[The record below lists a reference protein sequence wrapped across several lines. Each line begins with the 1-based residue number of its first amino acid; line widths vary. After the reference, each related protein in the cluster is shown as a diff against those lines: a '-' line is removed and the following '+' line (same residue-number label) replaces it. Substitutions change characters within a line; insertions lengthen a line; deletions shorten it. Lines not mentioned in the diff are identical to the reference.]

1 MRKGIISSGLI
12 CTAFLLSGCVVTDKL
27 NSGLKVLSNAFSTPT
42 IEVSQL
48 KPARVSSTEK
58 MNRIAVIHDRSGS
71 GSFLE
76 SNLSGA
82 KYNNAAYFTLV
93 ERSAI
98 DAILKEQKMTDGLLT
113 DSATRVKLGKL
124 TGADTLISATMS
136 SKVDSS
142 SYSEERTECV
152 EKGSNFLKCKKSRK
166 VTVRCTTKVAIA
178 SLRPKAVSIESGQ
191 IIFSKNYS
199 QKAKS
204 SVCSDSESTHPSN
217 TELEGRAFSQ
227 IATELKYDVAPYL
240 LHTNVDLME
249 GLSSKVPDD
258 AEKMFE
264 MGIDFVN
271 EKLYKNGCTM
281 FSKAQSKYSDSLT
294 ITYNNAVCAEFSA
307 DVEMAEALYGK
318 AMMMTDEID
327 KLKLI
332 IEGQERIS
340 SRVQDMQKLSS
351 LSDRGHF

>member
-12 CTAFLLSGCVVTDKL
+12 CTVFLLSGCVVTDTL
-27 NSGLKVLSNAFSTPT
+27 NSGIKMLNNAFSTPT
-42 IEVSQL
+42 IEVTQL
-48 KPARVSSTEK
+48 KPARVSSTEQ

-71 GSFLE
+71 GYFLE
-76 SNLSGA
+76 SNLSGV

-98 DAILKEQKMTDGLLT
+98 DAILKEQKMNDGLLT

-152 EKGSNFLKCKKSRK
+152 EKSSNILKCKKSRK

-199 QKAKS
+199 QKAES
-204 SVCSDSESTHPSN
+204 SICSDSENTHPSN
-217 TELEGRAFSQ
+217 TELEGRAFSK

-240 LHTNVDLME
+240 LHTDVDLME
-249 GLSSKVPDD
+249 GPSSKVPDD
-258 AEKMFE
+258 AKKMFE

-271 EKLYKNGCTM
+271 EKLYKNGCAM

-307 DVEMAEALYGK
+307 DIEMAEALYGK

-340 SRVQDMQKLSS
+340 SRVQDMQQLSS
-351 LSDRGHF
+351 LSDRGYF